1 MIMQYDNF
9 DKEMKDYIN
18 MAINIYSTIQDKN
31 IIQDIFRYGTQKKY
45 EEYFFTKFDKM
56 ILSLFIAGFM
66 IKGNLK
72 DKLEFYDD
80 IKLKQLLEFI
90 NLREGEIKE
99 LSDNDY
105 KQFYNKYFLVNLG
118 CIIENN
124 FKESYGYIIKKVT
137 PEIVLYALKN
147 TKILDHY
154 GCTYLNLPSFR
165 SHQIFEALEYSIFQV
180 NKDIIK
186 IEEQPKKTQNSVN
199 KTAYITNETSSE
211 APNQQHK
218 QIREL
223 KISVPELKK
232 IETDVKEKFIGQERA
247 VEELLYNIFNNL
259 LIAEMKGNGNFG
271 TQRAIIFL
279 DGPTGTGKT
288 AIVRELSQLIGLPFV
303 ATPVTNY
310 SATGYVGGNI
320 TDILGE
326 LLQKAGGNLEL
337 AQKGIIVLDE
347 FDKISHNGSQGNL
360 EMKRSVQHQLLD
372 FMGGGTYIINKSTTP
387 LFKDEIKF
395 DTSNL
400 TFICLAALTN
410 LRSIKTEQNR
420 TIGFEQLIQQ
430 PDQQIYGITPQSLIE
445 MGLERE
451 LVGRFNTYI
460 HTDYYDISALKK
472 ILTQSSISP
481 LIGLENWIKAT
492 GKSLKKEDGI
502 IDLIAKQAYELNTGA
517 RSLQTI
523 INNIR
528 TFLLKKVLTGL
539 DTTINLDCD
548 TVSSIAEQTT
558 MRKGRG

>member
-1 MIMQYDNF
+1 
-9 DKEMKDYIN
+9 
-18 MAINIYSTIQDKN
+18 
-31 IIQDIFRYGTQKKY
+31 
-45 EEYFFTKFDKM
+45 
-56 ILSLFIAGFM
+56 
-66 IKGNLK
+66 
-72 DKLEFYDD
+72 
-80 IKLKQLLEFI
+80 
-90 NLREGEIKE
+90 
-99 LSDNDY
+99 
-105 KQFYNKYFLVNLG
+105 
-118 CIIENN
+118 
-124 FKESYGYIIKKVT
+124 
-137 PEIVLYALKN
+137 
-147 TKILDHY
+147 
-154 GCTYLNLPSFR
+154 
-165 SHQIFEALEYSIFQV
+165 
-180 NKDIIK
+180 
-186 IEEQPKKTQNSVN
+186 
-199 KTAYITNETSSE
+199 
-211 APNQQHK
+211 
-218 QIREL
+218 
-223 KISVPELKK
+223 
-232 IETDVKEKFIGQERA
+232 
-247 VEELLYNIFNNL
+247 
-259 LIAEMKGNGNFG
+259 
-271 TQRAIIFL
+271 
-279 DGPTGTGKT
+279 
-288 AIVRELSQLIGLPFV
+288 
-303 ATPVTNY
+303 
-310 SATGYVGGNI
+310 
-320 TDILGE
+320 
-326 LLQKAGGNLEL
+326 
-337 AQKGIIVLDE
+337 
-347 FDKISHNGSQGNL
+347 
-360 EMKRSVQHQLLD
+360 MKRSVQHQLLD

-430 PDQQIYGITPQSLIE
+430 PDQQIYSITPQSLIE

-539 DTTINLDCD
+539 DKTIYLDCD

>member
-18 MAINIYSTIQDKN
+18 VAINIYSTIQNKN

-147 TKILDHY
+147 TKILGHY

-223 KISVPELKK
+223 KISVSELKK
-232 IETDVKEKFIGQERA
+232 IETDVKEKFIGQEKA

-430 PDQQIYGITPQSLIE
+430 PDQQIYSITPQSLIE

-502 IDLIAKQAYELNTGA
+502 IDLIAKQAHELNTGA

-528 TFLLKKVLTGL
+528 TFLLKKVLIGL
-539 DTTINLDCD
+539 DTTIYLDCD

>member
-90 NLREGEIKE
+90 NLQEGEIKE

-105 KQFYNKYFLVNLG
+105 TQFYNKYFLVNLG

-137 PEIVLYALKN
+137 PEIVLCALKN

-154 GCTYLNLPSFR
+154 GRTYLNLPSFR

-186 IEEQPKKTQNSVN
+186 IEEQPKKTQNSLN
-199 KTAYITNETSSE
+199 NTAYITNETSSE

-232 IETDVKEKFIGQERA
+232 IETDVKEKFIGQEKA

-430 PDQQIYGITPQSLIE
+430 PDQQIYSITPQSLIE

-539 DTTINLDCD
+539 DKTIYLDCD